1 MFVHLTEKHLQF
13 DSFLFGRF
21 HDKELEDKLKYVAKW
36 MESHIEDGDNDLKK
50 PVTFTEFGLSSEN
63 KDFKPS
69 QRDRFYK
76 TVFDIIYKSAKKKG
90 AGAGSFV
97 WQFFVE
103 GMEEFNDE
111 FGIVPWERPSTYK
124 LITEQSCRLAQLGV
138 MPSQNGQLRKLCLHR
153 H

>member
-1 MFVHLTEKHLQF
+1 
-13 DSFLFGRF
+13 
-21 HDKELEDKLKYVAKW
+21 

-90 AGAGSFV
+90 AGAGSFA

-138 MPSQNGQLRKLCLHR
+138 MPSQNRQLRKLCLQR